1 MLYGTNIDSRNII
14 LTLFHFCPKL
24 TPNNLSKSDRDN
36 LIQLNTGEL
45 KNFNV
50 LEYVQFISSR
60 QLKLPFCEQLSF
72 ITKDSCSKEL
82 NAKKCFDII
91 FLLWSKLFLHTL
103 QDNNRAWDKKCFR
116 PTKKSLLLKN
126 KSRKN
131 IFFRYIILLIVF
143 YDWNDYSNLTA
154 LLVL

>member
-1 MLYGTNIDSRNII
+1 MI
-14 LTLFHFCPKL
+14 LFHFCPKL

-72 ITKDSCSKEL
+72 IIKDSCSKEL
-82 NAKKCFDII
+82 NAKECFDII
-91 FLLWSKLFLHTL
+91 FLLWSKLFLRTL
-103 QDNNRAWDKKCFR
+103 RDSNRAWDKKCFR

-143 YDWNDYSNLTA
+143 YDWNDY
-154 LLVL
+154 

>member
-1 MLYGTNIDSRNII
+1 M
-14 LTLFHFCPKL
+14 TLFHFCPKL

-36 LIQLNTGEL
+36 LIQLNAGEL

-50 LEYVQFISSR
+50 LEYVQFICSR

-103 QDNNRAWDKKCFR
+103 QDNNRAWDKKFFR
-116 PTKKSLLLKN
+116 PIKKSLLLKN

-143 YDWNDYSNLTA
+143 YDWNDY
-154 LLVL
+154 

>member
-1 MLYGTNIDSRNII
+1 M
-14 LTLFHFCPKL
+14 TLFHFCPKL

-116 PTKKSLLLKN
+116 PTKKSLLLKTN
-126 KSRKN
+126 REN
-131 IFFRYIILLIVF
+131 FFFLDILYFWLYFMNVIYSCWMLYIDAYHIRSQSEMQLK
-143 YDWNDYSNLTA
+143 A
-154 LLVL
+154 L

>member
-1 MLYGTNIDSRNII
+1 M
-14 LTLFHFCPKL
+14 TLFHFCPKL

-116 PTKKSLLLKN
+116 PIKKSLLLKN
-126 KSRKN
+126 KSTKK
-131 IFFRYIILLIVF
+131 IFFWYITLLIVF
-143 YDWNDYSNLTA
+143 YDWNDY
-154 LLVL
+154 